1 MIDFGINYRAG
12 MAEIDYIQCFRAGAI
27 GSLGAIPSTLASHPF
42 DALKIRV
49 QASGDRVMK
58 AMPFVLTNGIY
69 RGLGAG
75 IQQKIITR
83 GPMFLFSTMST
94 NICHVY
100 GGFDLT
106 TGKGHFTISN

>member
-1 MIDFGINYRAG
+1 
-12 MAEIDYIQCFRAGAI
+12 MAEIDYSQCFHAGAI
-27 GSLGAIPSTLASHPF
+27 GSLGAIPGTLAAHPF

-49 QASGDRVMK
+49 QASGDHVSK
-58 AMPFVLTNGIY
+58 AIPFLLSNGIY
-69 RGLGAG
+69 SGLGAG

-83 GPMFLFSTMST
+83 GPMFLFSTIST

-106 TGKGHFTISN
+106 IGKKRTTSFILRIMI